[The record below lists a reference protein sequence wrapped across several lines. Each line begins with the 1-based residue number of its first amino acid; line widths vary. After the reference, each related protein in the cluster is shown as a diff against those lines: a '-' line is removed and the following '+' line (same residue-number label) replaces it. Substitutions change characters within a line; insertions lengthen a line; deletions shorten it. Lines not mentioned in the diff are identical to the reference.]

1 MMLGGGGGWQIIC
14 RGFVDFTVVYNNYCR
29 VSAALIWRSDLYF
42 VIVKRKS
49 IFKHK
54 IMNAIC
60 YGKILIYFQ
69 IENLLLN

>member
-1 MMLGGGGGWQIIC
+1 MMLGGGGMTDHLQRFCWLL
-14 RGFVDFTVVYNNYCR
+14 TVVYNNCR
-29 VSAALIWRSDLYF
+29 VSAALIWRSDLYY

-69 IENLLLN
+69 IENMLLN